1 MGAFTN
7 AVLGDAPG
15 IDAGEVI
22 VSKPNNVE
30 SYSVFEEGVTVGRFV
45 KFDTGSIDKL
55 DASLTPVIAG
65 VVRCKSNRVLGDVD
79 YNAAQD
85 QVVEVV
91 DFGHVTVIVT
101 ASATPTKWAPVYVS
115 NTLDTESGKATQ
127 LVGTN
132 LLVAGAVFWEQIK
145 TGVWVV
151 RLKNYL

>member
-1 MGAFTN
+1 MTAFTST
-7 AVLGDAPG
+7 VLGDAPG

-22 VSKPNNVE
+22 ASKPNNVE
-30 SYSVFEEGVTVGRFV
+30 AYSVFEEGVTVGRFV
-45 KFDTGSIDKL
+45 KYDAGSIDKL
-55 DASLTPVIAG
+55 DASATPVIAG
-65 VVRCKSNRVLGDVD
+65 VVRRKTNRVLGDVD

-91 DFGHVTVIVT
+91 DFGHVTVTVT
-101 ASATPTKWAPVYVS
+101 ATANPTKFAPVYVS
-115 NTLDTESGKATQ
+115 NTADAETGKATQ
-127 LVGTN
+127 SSVGT